1 MLHASSPQAD
11 VLFEQGQSQ
20 AGCAGGPAGG
30 AARGSYQGPEADPSR
45 RGLAGLG
52 GCLRWG
58 ECPGMLHA
66 HYLVCIN
73 THITL
78 SVNVLHRSCGFVMWF
93 FLSDNWRMGQ
103 MQ

>member
-11 VLFEQGQSQ
+11 VLSEQGQSQ

-30 AARGSYQGPEADPSR
+30 AARDSYQGPEADPSR

-52 GCLRWG
+52 GCLRQG

-66 HYLVCIN
+66 HYLACIN
-73 THITL
+73 TNIIFP
-78 SVNVLHRSCGFVMWF
+78 VKVLHTVSGLVM
-93 FLSDNWRMGQ
+93 
-103 MQ
+103 